1 MCLKR
6 LNYVRGS
13 AAAAILFTITIFIE
27 LTREVAEKNGTLGEN
42 SDTSLQDFLLKIIT
56 VSDNHN
62 IAELFQKY
70 SS

>member
-13 AAAAILFTITIFIE
+13 VAGTILFTITIFIE
-27 LTREVAEKNGTLGEN
+27 LTREVAEKNGKLGEN

>member
-1 MCLKR
+1 
-6 LNYVRGS
+6 
-13 AAAAILFTITIFIE
+13 

-70 SS
+70 IS